1 MNGVPARVE
10 GAPSESEHRSSS
22 VRSLRSPR
30 PEGRIR
36 ILLAIK
42 GLATGGAERLLVD
55 TVATGDADSFEYE
68 VACVMTD
75 LDGLAPRLADL
86 AIPVHQLGA
95 TSNLDVRWVPR
106 FRRLLTEGGFD
117 IVHFHLP
124 YTAAL
129 GRPTVLSLPSR
140 SRPVTVYTEHCLWN
154 KVSPPIKALN
164 RLTVGTDGSVLA
176 VSEAS
181 CGSLP
186 DRVRRRAR
194 VVVHGIDQSDS
205 PAVIAARPTI
215 RRRIREQLDVPDGDL
230 LALTVAGLRAEK
242 GYDLLLE
249 AAGVVVGR
257 GLPIR
262 FAAAGDGALAGE
274 LRARHEA
281 LGLGERF
288 RFLGHRTDI
297 LELMAAADVVVL
309 PSHQDGLPVVVM
321 EATSIGTPIVA
332 TAQGGLPQIIED
344 GVNGLLVPP
353 GDAGAL
359 VDALGRLAADPDLR
373 AELGRRALERRE
385 AFDVARSTAE
395 IEGLYRSL
403 TAARR

>member
-1 MNGVPARVE
+1 M
-10 GAPSESEHRSSS
+10 
-22 VRSLRSPR
+22 
-30 PEGRIR
+30 
-36 ILLAIK
+36 LLAIK

-55 TVATGDADSFEYE
+55 TVATGDAASFDYE
-68 VACVMTD
+68 VACVMAD
-75 LDGLAPRLADL
+75 LNNLAPRLADL
-86 AIPVHQLGA
+86 GIPVHQLGA
-95 TSNLDVRWVPR
+95 TGNLDVRWVPR
-106 FRRLLTEGGFD
+106 FRRLLVEGRFD

-124 YTAAL
+124 YTAAI

-140 SRPVTVYTEHCLWN
+140 SRPVTLYTEHCLWN

-164 RLTVGTDGSVLA
+164 RLTVGTDRLVLA

-181 CGSLP
+181 RGSLP
-186 DRVRRRAR
+186 DRLRRRAR
-194 VVVHGIDQSDS
+194 VVVHGIDQSLS
-205 PAVIAARPTI
+205 PEVAAERPTI
-215 RRRIREQLDVPDGDL
+215 RRRIRKQLAVPDDDL

-249 AAGVVVGR
+249 AAHVVVGR
-257 GLPIR
+257 NLPIR
-262 FAAAGDGALAGE
+262 FAAAGDGTLAGE
-274 LRARHEA
+274 LRARHKA
-281 LGLGERF
+281 LGLGESF

-332 TAQGGLPQIIED
+332 TAQGGLPQAIED

-353 GDAGAL
+353 GDPDAL
-359 VDALGRLAADPDLR
+359 VDALARLAADTHLL
-373 AELGRRALERRE
+373 AELGRGALERRA

-395 IEGLYRSL
+395 IEDLYRSL
-403 TAARR
+403 AAARC